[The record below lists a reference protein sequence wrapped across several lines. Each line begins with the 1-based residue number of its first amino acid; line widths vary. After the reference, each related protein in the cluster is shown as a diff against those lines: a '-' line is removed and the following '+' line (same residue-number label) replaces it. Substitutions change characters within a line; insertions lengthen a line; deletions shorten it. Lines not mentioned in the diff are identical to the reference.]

1 MLSWIAP
8 EMVTFLFDFYTI
20 SYRLTNHAT
29 LREDQDQIWLGD
41 RNQKGHEKLWPDTT
55 RGCQADGH

>member
-29 LREDQDQIWLGD
+29 LREDMDIIHARRKITEAYVKEL
-41 RNQKGHEKLWPDTT
+41 RK
-55 RGCQADGH
+55 